1 MVITRSG
8 VKVTKAQLKGALSR
22 YRRGE
27 TTLRQIEEGFGV
39 YGQRGKFIKRAWAK
53 DLDIQTNSL
62 RTLVTA

>member
-1 MVITRSG
+1 MVVTQSG
-8 VKVTKAQLKGALSR
+8 VKVTKTQLKGALGR

-27 TTLRQIEEGFGV
+27 QTLREIEESFGV

-53 DLDIQTNSL
+53 DLDIQTNNL